1 MNTMFRNHKLVGV
14 GLIAGISC
22 LVANPAQATL
32 FNFSYTFDE
41 NNPGVN
47 VPTSFQGMVEGTP
60 DGNDLLAPTITMF
73 DIIQN
78 GDFDNP
84 VASLTDGDFISKMF
98 TFDGIGLEIVSD
110 PFAFVSV
117 GLEDGDAASYVNA
130 FDFINGFITEDFAAE
145 RWTLT
150 AKTAE
155 SVPEGNMSVV
165 SWLILAGI
173 GGLSVKYGKRKSL

>member
-1 MNTMFRNHKLVGV
+1 MFRNHKVIGV

-22 LVANPAQATL
+22 LVANPAQAAL

-41 NNPGVN
+41 SGDTVD
-47 VPTSFQGMVEGTP
+47 VPTIFQGMVEGTP
-60 DGNDLLAPTITMF
+60 DGNNLLDPTITMF
-73 DIIQN
+73 DVIQN

-84 VASLTDGDFISKMF
+84 VASFTDEEFILKNF
-98 TFDGIGLEIVSD
+98 TFNGSGVLIASDGFSLLGAVALE
-110 PFAFVSV
+110 
-117 GLEDGDAASYVNA
+117 EGDAASYLDANFV
-130 FDFINGFITEDFAAE
+130 FTTEDFAAE

-165 SWLILAGI
+165 SWLALAGI